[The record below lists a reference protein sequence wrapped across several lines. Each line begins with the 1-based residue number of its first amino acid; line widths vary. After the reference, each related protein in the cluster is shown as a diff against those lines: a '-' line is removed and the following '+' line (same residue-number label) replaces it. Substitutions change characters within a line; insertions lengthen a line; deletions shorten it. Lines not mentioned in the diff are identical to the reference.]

1 MLPEP
6 ILGACDSIDAMYAVR
21 GLRVQD
27 YYASVKLHGIQ
38 VKVSVIAV
46 NNITLNSA
54 PSNRLMRL
62 SLATS
67 SGFREGLF
75 GDQANN
81 NDVTGLKSAS
91 IIDYSSMCWLP
102 NVKHRDMEF
111 DNMVNG
117 SAMQARV
124 MPSSAVVNP
133 EMSTGALSPTSL
145 TAYYDSNRESSQV
158 YPSNSSVPNKYNS

>member
-21 GLRVQD
+21 GLRVQGLLCISEI
-27 YYASVKLHGIQ
+27 AWHLG
-38 VKVSVIAV
+38 KVSVIAV

-111 DNMVNG
+111 DNMVNS

-133 EMSTGALSPTSL
+133 EMSTGHLHL
-145 TAYYDSNRESSQV
+145 HQ
-158 YPSNSSVPNKYNS
+158 